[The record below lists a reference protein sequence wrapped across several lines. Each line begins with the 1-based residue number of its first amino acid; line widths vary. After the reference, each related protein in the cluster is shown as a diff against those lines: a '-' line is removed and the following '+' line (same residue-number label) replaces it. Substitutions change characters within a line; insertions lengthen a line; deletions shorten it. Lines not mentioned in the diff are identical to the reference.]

1 MLKENPP
8 KPCPTLDFRKKIEGF
23 LFDPIPFGKHEDY
36 YNVFVLQW
44 FVLHCICSTMIIT
57 YLEMIKLQKTN
68 FKSMQRHQVR
78 REICLNWWFS
88 SPTEIKHHVCLLH
101 PNTSVTNMVENMEEQ
116 PIDESKKL
124 QHCWFKANGKVCNV
138 SFPTYHQFLTHT
150 NKSGHK
156 ISRKRR
162 VKEIN
167 SAESIAE

>member
-1 MLKENPP
+1 
-8 KPCPTLDFRKKIEGF
+8 
-23 LFDPIPFGKHEDY
+23 
-36 YNVFVLQW
+36 
-44 FVLHCICSTMIIT
+44 MIIT

-124 QHCWFKANGKVCNV
+124 QHC
-138 SFPTYHQFLTHT
+138 
-150 NKSGHK
+150 
-156 ISRKRR
+156 
-162 VKEIN
+162 
-167 SAESIAE
+167 